1 MVRSYGTQRWSVGAL
16 SSLGAHAALV
26 AAALAGGMSHAEGPQ
41 SAGYFAPGMV
51 ETTVVVELV
60 TPTDSTEPAPAPAPP
75 ADVAVTTSVRRARI
89 APRARRAEVPVV
101 TEAATLPRPLEP
113 ALHGDPDED
122 APDAGDAVDS
132 RSLARAAGAGGGG
145 TSVSAQP
152 PAIQQSA
159 PIASLKWGYRRIY
172 QSFPRLPHSLSGQN
186 KEFSVELQLCVAAD
200 GQVSHVGLRR
210 GAAREL
216 DEAVVATARTW
227 RYRPYLVDGVPRP
240 FCHLMKIDY
249 EVQ

>member
-26 AAALAGGMSHAEGPQ
+26 AAALAGGMSHAEGPRT
-41 SAGYFAPGMV
+41 AGFFAPGMV

-60 TPTDSTEPAPAPAPP
+60 TPTESTEPAPAPAPR
-75 ADVAVTTSVRRARI
+75 ADLTVPPSVRRARI
-89 APRARRAEVPVV
+89 APRARRAEIPVV
-101 TEAATLPRPLEP
+101 TEVAAEPRPPEP

-122 APDAGDAVDS
+122 APDASDAADS
-132 RSLARAAGAGGGG
+132 RPLARAASAGGGA
-145 TSVSAQP
+145 SVSAQP

-172 QSFPRLPHSLSGQN
+172 QSFPRLPHALSGQN
-186 KEFSVELQLCVAAD
+186 KEYSVELQLCVAAD